1 MQRYSVTCSEDLE
14 PNWTER
20 REYKVQTKVL
30 QKYLYE
36 LENKSRNML
45 MAHPF
50 PKSTFKENYE
60 PYWVK
65 AVGGKKIWGEQTML
79 NEKTNRP
86 SL

>member
-14 PNWTER
+14 PHWTER

-50 PKSTFKENYE
+50 PKSTLTENYE
-60 PYWVK
+60 PDWVK
-65 AVGGKKIWGEQTML
+65 GWGDRKYGV
-79 NEKTNRP
+79 NKRC
-86 SL
+86 

>member
-36 LENKSRNML
+36 LENKS
-45 MAHPF
+45 
-50 PKSTFKENYE
+50 KSTFKENYE
-60 PYWVK
+60 PDWVK
-65 AVGGKKIWGEQTML
+65 GVGGQKIWGEQTML

-86 SL
+86 SLQGTTE

>member
-50 PKSTFKENYE
+50 PKALFRRTMSQTGSKGGGIENM
-60 PYWVK
+60 
-65 AVGGKKIWGEQTML
+65 G
-79 NEKTNRP
+79 
-86 SL
+86 